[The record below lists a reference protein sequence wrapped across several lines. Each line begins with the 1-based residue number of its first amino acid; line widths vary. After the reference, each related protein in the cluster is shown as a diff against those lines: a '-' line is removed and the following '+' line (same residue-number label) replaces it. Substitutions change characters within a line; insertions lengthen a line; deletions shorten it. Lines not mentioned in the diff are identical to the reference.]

1 MPVISGLS
9 FENARTKPGH
19 MEGTMRKSFFAAAL
33 LASGAMSLAGAA
45 PVSAKELVYGAF
57 ISPKHGVMRYALPIW
72 GKAIA
77 KSTNNAITWKFV
89 GGGQLV
95 DVKGSLPG
103 IKEGLVDGAFVIAPF
118 APSNLPSTNVIFSY
132 QVFGEDTI
140 AAGGASNEAVL
151 LHCPG
156 CLEEAR
162 KNNLVQLGGYATT
175 PYLMMCRKEVK
186 TVADL
191 KGLKIR
197 SAGGGVAL
205 VRMSGATPVAM
216 SPTAATQALQRGAL
230 DCVHG
235 AASWLRSYGYEDVVK
250 AIVDYP
256 LGMGAPAMH
265 LAVSRKRFREMTPA
279 QRKAHVDASAA
290 SVASAVIDAYIIS
303 DGKILE
309 RAKKKG
315 IKFFKGGKDFD
326 ELAAKR
332 EKAQR
337 DDIVARAKK
346 FNVTDAAKILDA
358 YDKVIVKWRKLSKDI
373 GTDKKKFEAA
383 LKREIYDKMDPE
395 KL

>member
-1 MPVISGLS
+1 
-9 FENARTKPGH
+9 
-19 MEGTMRKSFFAAAL
+19 MRKSFLAATM
-33 LASGAMSLAGAA
+33 LAACGAVSIATTTT
-45 PVSAKELVYGAF
+45 VSAKELVYGAF
-57 ISPKHGVMRYALPIW
+57 ISPKHGVMRYALPVW

-77 KSTNNAITWKFV
+77 KATNNAITWKFV

-132 QVFGEDTI
+132 QVFGEDTV

-156 CLEEAR
+156 CLEEAK

-265 LAVSRKRFREMTPA
+265 LAVSRKRFREMTPE
-279 QRKAHVDASAA
+279 QRKAHVTASAA
-290 SVASAVIDAYIIS
+290 SVASAVIDAYIVS
-303 DGKILE
+303 DAKILA

-315 IKFFKGGKDFD
+315 IKFIKGGKDFD

-332 EKAQR
+332 AKAQR
-337 DDIVARAKK
+337 DDIIARAKK
-346 FNVTDAAKILDA
+346 FNVNDADKIIDA
-358 YDKVIVKWRKLSKDI
+358 YDKVIEKWKRLSKDI